1 MSGRVTAG
9 SIEECSLADSSLADR
24 ILLTLHLADR
34 RGYGM
39 RPVHISKMLI
49 YGEEEE
55 EQVRMILSSMPLVSH
70 QDGIYCLKG
79 SASLL
84 SETRRRLLCNGVIRE
99 RYESEALLF
108 SKEYASLC
116 PFIKC
121 IAITGSMASGGF
133 PEEDDIDFNIFTER
147 GCKYTVYLLGILLS
161 LKYSVKHRRKS
172 LARKS
177 KTPFLPKLICINVIW
192 EESEALP
199 FVRQDAYMAYE
210 LLRQKPIFGIDFYR
224 KILAKN
230 MWPKTYFS
238 QIYYRDSCETNVRKT
253 LTARILH
260 FIYTNYVVS
269 KLGERM
275 CKGTS
280 TFLGGLYSSHAG
292 ITSKPSLCEV
302 GD

>member
-1 MSGRVTAG
+1 MKVLKNVVSR
-9 SIEECSLADSSLADR
+9 IEFFSHC
-24 ILLTLHLADR
+24 ILQIR
-34 RGYGM
+34 RGYALCLSHLSTTLVGGE
-39 RPVHISKMLI
+39 ISKEIVLR
-49 YGEEEE
+49 
-55 EQVRMILSSMPLVSH
+55 QLQAMPEIMYR
-70 QDGIYCLKG
+70 DGIYCLKG
-79 SASLL
+79 REKLIP
-84 SETRRRLLCNGVIRE
+84 ETTRRLARNGIVGKK
-99 RYESEALLF
+99 YEAQALLF
-108 SKEYASLC
+108 ASEYASLC
-116 PFIKC
+116 PFIRS
-121 IAITGSMASGGF
+121 IAIAGSMASGVF
-133 PEEDDIDFNIFTER
+133 SEEDYIDFNILVEDGF
-147 GCKYTVYLLGILLS
+147 KYTVYLIGILLS
-161 LKYSVKHRRKS
+161 LKYSFKHRKKPLACKS
-172 LARKS
+172 R
-177 KTPFLPKLICINVIW
+177 TPFLPKLICINVIW

-230 MWPKTYFS
+230 MWLKTYFP

-292 ITSKPSLCEV
+292 ITSKPSLCKV

>member
-1 MSGRVTAG
+1 MSGKTTAE
-9 SIEECSLADSSLADR
+9 SLEECSLADR
-24 ILLTLHLADR
+24 ILLTLRLANR

-39 RPVHISKMLI
+39 SLAHLSKMLI
-49 YGEEEE
+49 YGEAEEE
-55 EQVRMILSSMPLVSH
+55 KVRIMLSSMHSVSH

-79 SASLL
+79 RERLL
-84 SETRRRLLCNGVIRE
+84 SETRRRLLCNGVIGE
-99 RYESEALLF
+99 RYEAEAMLF
-108 SKEYASLC
+108 STEYTSLC

-121 IAITGSMASGGF
+121 IAIAGSMASGGF
-133 PEEDDIDFNIFTER
+133 SEDDDIDFNIFTER
-147 GCKYTVYLLGILLS
+147 GCKYPVYLLGILLS
-161 LKYSVKHRRKS
+161 MKYSVKHRKKS

-177 KTPFLPKLICINVIW
+177 RTPFLPKLICINVIR

-210 LLRQKPIFGIDFYR
+210 LLRQKLIFGIDFYR

-230 MWPKTYFS
+230 MWLKTYFPR
-238 QIYYRDSCETNVRKT
+238 IYYRDSCETNVRKT

-260 FIYTNYVVS
+260 LIYTNYVVS
-269 KLGERM
+269 KLEERM

-280 TFLGGLYSSHAG
+280 TFLGGLYSSYAG

>member
-1 MSGRVTAG
+1 MSEKTTAE
-9 SIEECSLADSSLADR
+9 SLEECSLADR

-34 RGYGM
+34 RGYRM
-39 RPVHISKMLI
+39 CLAHISKMLI
-49 YGEEEE
+49 YGEAEE
-55 EQVRMILSSMPLVSH
+55 EQVRIMLSSMPLVSH
-70 QDGIYCLKG
+70 QNSIYCLKG
-79 SASLL
+79 SENFL
-84 SETRRRLLCNGVIRE
+84 SETRRRLLCNGVIGE
-99 RYESEALLF
+99 RYEAEAVLF
-108 SKEYASLC
+108 STEYASLC

-133 PEEDDIDFNIFTER
+133 SEEDDIDFNIFTER
-147 GCKYTVYLLGILLS
+147 GCKYTAYLLGILLS

-230 MWPKTYFS
+230 MWLKTYFP

-253 LTARILH
+253 LIACILH
-260 FIYTNYVVS
+260 LIYTNYVVS
-269 KLGERM
+269 KLGERI

-280 TFLGGLYSSHAG
+280 TFLGGSYSSHAG
-292 ITSKPSLCEV
+292 ITSKPSLYEV